1 MAWHVY
7 VARCGDGTL
16 YTGITTD
23 PARRESAH
31 NAGRG
36 ASYTRARR
44 PVRLVHLESAADRGA
59 ALRRELAIKRLS
71 RPEKERLVMKTGG
84 RASGRAGERAGS
96 TGVPGVPARGPPLSQ
111 AVSRGTTRRDW
122 FERNRAGL

>member
-7 VARCGDGTL
+7 LARCGDGTL

-23 PARRESAH
+23 PARREAAH

-44 PVRLVHLESAADRGA
+44 PVRLVHLEPAVDRGA
-59 ALRRELAIKRLS
+59 PLRPLVEEMDVRLARIA
-71 RPEKERLVMKTGG
+71 PEIVGDPRRSVFRIHRDVRFSADKSPYKTN
-84 RASGRAGERAGS
+84 AA
-96 TGVPGVPARGPPLSQ
+96 
-111 AVSRGTTRRDW
+111 
-122 FERNRAGL
+122 

>member
-23 PARRESAH
+23 PARREAAH

-36 ASYTRARR
+36 AAYTRSRR
-44 PVRLVHLESAADRGA
+44 PVRLIHVEPAADRGA
-59 ALRRELAIKRLS
+59 ALRRELAIKRLP
-71 RPEKERLVMKTGG
+71 RPDKERLVT
-84 RASGRAGERAGS
+84 RPTPRSASAPTSEFRGFRQDALGFLRRL
-96 TGVPGVPARGPPLSQ
+96 ARHN
-111 AVSRGTTRRDW
+111 TREW
-122 FERNRAGL
+122 FERHR

>member
-1 MAWHVY
+1 MRMGWHVY
-7 VARCGDGTL
+7 VARCGDGSF

-44 PVRLVHLESAADRGA
+44 PVRLVHLEPAADRGA
-59 ALRRELAIKRLS
+59 ALRRELAIKRMTRS
-71 RPEKERLVMKTGG
+71 EKERLVI
-84 RASGRAGERAGS
+84 GS
-96 TGVPGVPARGPPLSQ
+96 P
-111 AVSRGTTRRDW
+111 D
-122 FERNRAGL
+122 

>member
-44 PVRLVHLESAADRGA
+44 PVRLVHLESAADRSA

-71 RPEKERLVMKTGG
+71 RGEKERLVMKKAG
-84 RASGRAGERAGS
+84 GRAGEAGRGRAAGGRAG
-96 TGVPGVPARGPPLSQ
+96 
-111 AVSRGTTRRDW
+111 
-122 FERNRAGL
+122 